1 VSYTTHFFDNIGFV
15 LADLPEDIFLKVKQC
30 CSDIEKDPDGAKPAN
45 AILAGAID
53 QEYFVDSVKHEL
65 EPYLIWLSNEYD
77 SHYHYTQ
84 TVDYMDIG
92 DRKWQF
98 SVDSVWANFQRKHE
112 FNPVHNHG
120 GTLSFVIW
128 VQIPYELEEEFK
140 QSREHNDY
148 PKTTSCFQFLVTNN
162 IGQICSHTLPVDKS
176 WEGKIIVFPSK
187 MMHTVYPFY
196 TSDDY
201 RVSVSGNIIKK
212 IVD

>member
-30 CSDIEKDPDGAKPAN
+30 CSDIEKDPNGAKPAN

-148 PKTTSCFQFLVTNN
+148 PKTTSCFQFLVTNTM
-162 IGQICSHTLPVDKS
+162 GQIYNHTLPVDKT
-176 WEGKIIVFPSK
+176 WQGKIIMFPAK

-201 RVSVSGNIIKK
+201 RISVAGNVTKK
-212 IVD
+212 IME

>member
-1 VSYTTHFFDNIGFV
+1 MSYTTHFFDNIGFV

-148 PKTTSCFQFLVTNN
+148 PKTTSCFQFLVTNTM
-162 IGQICSHTLPVDKS
+162 GQIYNHTLPVDKT
-176 WEGKIIVFPSK
+176 WQGKIIMFPAK

-201 RVSVSGNIIKK
+201 RISVAGNITKRIL
-212 IVD
+212 D

>member
-1 VSYTTHFFDNIGFV
+1 MSYTTHFFDNIGFV

-92 DRKWQF
+92 DCKWQF

-148 PKTTSCFQFLVTNN
+148 PKTTSCFQFLVTNTM
-162 IGQICSHTLPVDKS
+162 GQIYNHTLPVDKT
-176 WEGKIIVFPSK
+176 WQGKIIMFPAK

-201 RVSVSGNIIKK
+201 RISVAGNITKRIL
-212 IVD
+212 D

>member
-1 VSYTTHFFDNIGFV
+1 MSYTTHFFDNIGFV

-30 CSDIEKDPDGAKPAN
+30 CSDIEKDPNGAKPAN

-53 QEYFVDSVKHEL
+53 QEYFVDGLKDVL

-98 SVDSVWANFQRKHE
+98 SVDNVWANFQRKHE

-128 VQIPYELEEEFK
+128 VQIPYDLEEEDK
-140 QSREHNDY
+140 QSKARRQNCDNHDRGLFGLRFYLRGFCHIENLNHS
-148 PKTTSCFQFLVTNN
+148 TFTGLVQL
-162 IGQICSHTLPVDKS
+162 G
-176 WEGKIIVFPSK
+176 
-187 MMHTVYPFY
+187 
-196 TSDDY
+196 
-201 RVSVSGNIIKK
+201 
-212 IVD
+212 

>member
-30 CSDIEKDPDGAKPAN
+30 CSDIEKDPNGAKPAN

-148 PKTTSCFQFLVTNN
+148 PKTTSCFQFLVTNTM
-162 IGQICSHTLPVDKS
+162 GQIYNHTLPVDKT
-176 WEGKIIVFPSK
+176 WQGKIIMFPAK

-196 TSDDY
+196 TSDEY
-201 RVSVSGNIIKK
+201 RISVAGNVTKK
-212 IVD
+212 IME